1 MALVPVNYKI
11 SFYDPSKPGGVIS
24 IQENNANLATSLATQ
39 FSMQDVIDTVSASGG
54 GTDLKQTTVTLSAAQ
69 MLSLNGG
76 GTLELIPAPGA
87 GKLIAVMN
95 VVYKLDFN
103 SVQYDYA
110 GALGQT
116 IQFYIGTD
124 PSRNILFGVLN
135 AGIDEYGSLDF
146 PNSDSNTDIEPNV
159 AFTLQSTAG
168 VTVTQGDSP
177 FIIDILYREVTI

>member
-1 MALVPVNYKI
+1 MALVPLTYKL
-11 SFYDPSKPGGVIS
+11 SFYDPSVATGAIAPESWNTNTAVR
-24 IQENNANLATSLATQ
+24 ANTQ
-39 FSMQDVIDTVSASGG
+39 FSMQDVIDTASGSITS
-54 GTDLKQTTVTLSAAQ
+54 TDLKQTTVTLSAAQ

-76 GTLELIPAPGA
+76 GILDLIPAPGA

-110 GALGQT
+110 GALGQV
-116 IQFYIGTD
+116 IQFYIGVD
-124 PSRNILFGVLN
+124 PSRNLNFGALN
-135 AGIDEYGSLDF
+135 AAIDEYGSLDF
-146 PNSDSNTDIEPNV
+146 PYSDQNTNIEPNV
-159 AFTLQSTAG
+159 AFTLQATAG